1 MTGVIV
7 LTLCAG
13 LLWALLCWLGWR
25 RAGRFDDSR
34 LRRGLNAARYEQAL
48 AELDTRLAHAELT
61 PQEAAAERRALQ
73 AQLLASAEAEP
84 QSPWRAGLGAPS
96 LALWVALPLALTGA
110 AFVATDGGQHW
121 PQAPEQ
127 AAAPD
132 VEAMVAGLAE
142 RLQRD
147 PDDLRGWVMLGRSY
161 MVMQRYEEAAAAW
174 EEANAR
180 SPQPDPDLLV
190 AEAEALGLARGQ
202 DLEGRPE
209 RLIRQA
215 LARNPD
221 HIKGLWY
228 AGLAAR
234 QRGDAAATRAA
245 FERLQAQPDL
255 PEPLQQ
261 ALAELGFT
269 GAPPAAGQAGQ
280 ASQAADAAPALQV
293 QVQLDPALDTPPPG
307 RALFVYAR
315 APQGPPMPL
324 AVQRI
329 SNPRFPLTV
338 QLDDSMAMLEGRTLS
353 AAQDIELVARLSA
366 SGQAMPGSGDWQG
379 LLRLRDFDLSAAPA
393 ATVIIDTVVP

>member
-1 MTGVIV
+1 M
-7 LTLCAG
+7 
-13 LLWALLCWLGWR
+13 
-25 RAGRFDDSR
+25 
-34 LRRGLNAARYEQAL
+34 
-48 AELDTRLAHAELT
+48 
-61 PQEAAAERRALQ
+61 P
-73 AQLLASAEAEP
+73 
-84 QSPWRAGLGAPS
+84 
-96 LALWVALPLALTGA
+96 
-110 AFVATDGGQHW
+110 
-121 PQAPEQ
+121 
-127 AAAPD
+127 
-132 VEAMVAGLAE
+132 
-142 RLQRD
+142 
-147 PDDLRGWVMLGRSY
+147 
-161 MVMQRYEEAAAAW
+161 
-174 EEANAR
+174 
-180 SPQPDPDLLV
+180 
-190 AEAEALGLARGQ
+190 
-202 DLEGRPE
+202 RP
-209 RLIRQA
+209 
-215 LARNPD
+215 P
-221 HIKGLWY
+221 
-228 AGLAAR
+228 
-234 QRGDAAATRAA
+234 RAA

-255 PEPLQQ
+255 PEPLRQ

-379 LLRLRDFDLSAAPA
+379 LLRLRDFDLGAAPA